1 MTIGDPVP
9 EWVRVWDESYIHDGY
24 EYGDVDEYNFMEMGM
39 GCPNP
44 MWNSPLTPLAGSV
57 RTRMDDNTD
66 SHPSLLWQKTFHT
79 RIPTNVC
86 EGHFLFISVLH
97 RDKSP
102 TRSLFLLK
110 LQLGCISFIINT
122 KHHHLYTL
130 LDLRDGRL
138 GLNSGSRRWG
148 SVEWFS
154 QSFDQVLWPN
164 LDFHPRM
171 W

>member
-66 SHPSLLWQKTFHT
+66 SHPSLL
-79 RIPTNVC
+79 
-86 EGHFLFISVLH
+86 
-97 RDKSP
+97 
-102 TRSLFLLK
+102 
-110 LQLGCISFIINT
+110 
-122 KHHHLYTL
+122 
-130 LDLRDGRL
+130 
-138 GLNSGSRRWG
+138 
-148 SVEWFS
+148 
-154 QSFDQVLWPN
+154 
-164 LDFHPRM
+164 
-171 W
+171 